1 MGVVVLP
8 AVGVA
13 ALLVA
18 ALVVVVSAQAHLKV
32 TDMSSCVGDGQRELT
47 FTLDPAAHSMTRLCF
62 ILIVQFADRDSFLF
76 KGGFGGG
83 RGGGFGGGRGR
94 GGGGRGGPP
103 GRGGRGG
110 PRGGRGG
117 SRGGRGGAAGARGG
131 AKVIIV
137 SIQKGIWEHLKIF
150 NR

>member
-1 MGVVVLP
+1 MAVVALPVVV
-8 AVGVA
+8 VA

-32 TDMSSCVGDGQRELT
+32 TGMSACVGDGPRELA
-47 FTLDPAAHSMTRLCF
+47 FMLDPVAHNMPRLCL
-62 ILIVQFADRDSFLF
+62 IPIVQFADRYSFLF
-76 KGGFGGG
+76 EGGFGGG

-117 SRGGRGGAAGARGG
+117 PRGGRGGAAGARGG

-137 SIQKGIWEHLKIF
+137 SIQKGFWEHLKIF